1 MKKLFFAGALC
12 MMLCV
17 CASGMAG
24 TMFNVCLSK
33 ECLTEQEAANQAIQT
48 KPEGFKVT
56 RQSVIPWNDAGERWS
71 VLVELENVSEE
82 AITIDDTWLIAC
94 NAREEEL
101 ARWSVPAIDGAFWK
115 TNRTVRPGERVVLFA
130 GTDEVK
136 TWITDWETK
145 ETVEK
150 TVSPAGLGAVAE
162 KIRQA
167 ARLQVRFDARVASET
182 KGHLE
187 NVEAAKAWIA
197 DGKQHL
203 ETTDTF
209 DSEDFVTLSVI
220 VTDREGRMLDALQ
233 DSVIHNAG
241 MQKDGRFSAEK
252 ALAPYIGEEMQKDV
266 IFEIEGYKNPQ
277 KTVDNP
283 GQI

>member
-17 CASGMAG
+17 CATGMAG

-82 AITIDDTWLIAC
+82 AIVIDDTWLIAC

-150 TVSPAGLGAVAE
+150 TVSPAGLGVVAK

-197 DGKQHL
+197 DGKLHL
-203 ETTDTF
+203 KTMDAF
-209 DSEDFVTLSVI
+209 DPKGFTALSVI
-220 VTDREGRMLDALQ
+220 VTDSEGRMLDALQ
-233 DSVIHNAG
+233 DSVADHLG
-241 MQKDGRFSAEK
+241 LLEDGWFSAWK
-252 ALAPYIGEEMQKDV
+252 ALAPYITEEMGQNA
-266 IFEIEGYKNPQ
+266 IFEVTGYKIP
-277 KTVDNP
+277 
-283 GQI
+283 

>member
-56 RQSVIPWNDAGERWS
+56 RQSVIPWDDAGERWS

-115 TNRTVRPGERVVLFA
+115 TNRTVRPGEQVVLFA

-136 TWITDWETK
+136 TWIADWETK

-167 ARLQVRFDARVASET
+167 ARLQVQFDARVASET

-197 DGKQHL
+197 DGKLHL
-203 ETTDTF
+203 ETTDAF
-209 DSEDFVTLSVI
+209 DPKGFTALSVI
-220 VTDREGRMLDALQ
+220 VTDSEGRMLDALQ
-233 DSVIHNAG
+233 DSVADHPG
-241 MQKDGRFSAEK
+241 LLEDGCFSAWK
-252 ALAPYIGEEMQKDV
+252 ALAPYITEEMGQNA
-266 IFEIEGYKNPQ
+266 IFEVTGYKIP
-277 KTVDNP
+277 
-283 GQI
+283 

>member
-56 RQSVIPWNDAGERWS
+56 RQSVIPWDDAGERWS

-150 TVSPAGLGAVAE
+150 TVSPAGLSAVAK

-197 DGKQHL
+197 DGKLHL
-203 ETTDTF
+203 ETTDAF
-209 DSEDFVTLSVI
+209 DPKGFTALSVI
-220 VTDREGRMLDALQ
+220 VTDSEGRMLDALQ
-233 DSVIHNAG
+233 DSVADHPG
-241 MQKDGRFSAEK
+241 LLEDGCFSAWK
-252 ALAPYIGEEMQKDV
+252 ALAPYITEEMGQNA
-266 IFEIEGYKNPQ
+266 IFEVTGYKIP
-277 KTVDNP
+277 
-283 GQI
+283 

>member
-17 CASGMAG
+17 CATGMAG

-48 KPEGFKVT
+48 KPGGFKVT
-56 RQSVIPWNDAGERWS
+56 RQSVIPWDDAGERWS

-197 DGKQHL
+197 DGKLHL
-203 ETTDTF
+203 ETTDAF
-209 DSEDFVTLSVI
+209 DPKGFTALSVI
-220 VTDREGRMLDALQ
+220 VTDSEGRMLDALQ
-233 DSVIHNAG
+233 DSVANHPG
-241 MQKDGRFSAEK
+241 LLEDGRFSAWK
-252 ALAPYIGEEMQKDV
+252 ALAPYITEEMGQNA
-266 IFEIEGYKNPQ
+266 IFEVTGYKIP
-277 KTVDNP
+277 
-283 GQI
+283 

>member
-24 TMFNVCLSK
+24 TTFNVCLSK
-33 ECLTEQEAANQAIQT
+33 ECLSEQEAANQAIQT

-56 RQSVIPWNDAGERWS
+56 RQSVIPWDDAGERWS

-82 AITIDDTWLIAC
+82 AITIDYTWLIAC

-136 TWITDWETK
+136 TWIADWETK

-150 TVSPAGLGAVAE
+150 TVSPAGLSAVAE

-167 ARLQVRFDARVASET
+167 ARLRVRFDARVSSET

-197 DGKQHL
+197 DGKLHL
-203 ETTDTF
+203 ETTDAF
-209 DSEDFVTLSVI
+209 DPKGFTVLSVI
-220 VTDREGRMLDALQ
+220 VTDSEGRMLDALQ
-233 DSVIHNAG
+233 DSVADHPG
-241 MQKDGRFSAEK
+241 LLEDGCFSAWK
-252 ALAPYIGEEMQKDV
+252 ALAPYITEEMGQNA
-266 IFEIEGYKNPQ
+266 IFEVTGYKIP
-277 KTVDNP
+277 
-283 GQI
+283 

>member
-17 CASGMAG
+17 CATGMAG

-56 RQSVIPWNDAGERWS
+56 RQSVIPWDDAGERWS

-136 TWITDWETK
+136 TWIADWETK

-197 DGKQHL
+197 DGKLHL
-203 ETTDTF
+203 ETTDAFGPKGFTA
-209 DSEDFVTLSVI
+209 LSVI
-220 VTDREGRMLDALQ
+220 VTDSEGRMLDALQ
-233 DSVIHNAG
+233 DSVADHPG
-241 MQKDGRFSAEK
+241 LLEDGRFSAWK
-252 ALAPYIGEEMQKDV
+252 ALAPYITEEMGQNA
-266 IFEIEGYKNPQ
+266 IFEVTGYKIP
-277 KTVDNP
+277 
-283 GQI
+283 

>member
-48 KPEGFKVT
+48 KPKGFKVT
-56 RQSVIPWNDAGERWS
+56 RQSVIPWDDAGGRWS

-167 ARLQVRFDARVASET
+167 ARLRVQFDARVASET

-197 DGKQHL
+197 DGKLHL
-203 ETTDTF
+203 ETTDAF
-209 DSEDFVTLSVI
+209 DPKGFTALSVI
-220 VTDREGRMLDALQ
+220 VTDSEGRMLDALQ
-233 DSVIHNAG
+233 GSVADHPG
-241 MQKDGRFSAEK
+241 LLEDGCFSAWK
-252 ALAPYIGEEMQKDV
+252 ALAPYITEEMGQNA
-266 IFEIEGYKNPQ
+266 IFEVTGYKIP
-277 KTVDNP
+277 
-283 GQI
+283 

>member
-56 RQSVIPWNDAGERWS
+56 RQSVIPWDDAGERWS

-82 AITIDDTWLIAC
+82 AITIDYTWLIAC

-136 TWITDWETK
+136 TWIADWETK

-150 TVSPAGLGAVAE
+150 TVSPAGLSAVAE

-197 DGKQHL
+197 DGKLHL

-283 GQI
+283 R

>member
-33 ECLTEQEAANQAIQT
+33 ECLTEQEAANQTIQT

-56 RQSVIPWNDAGERWS
+56 RQSVIPWDDAGERWS

-82 AITIDDTWLIAC
+82 AITIDDTWLIAY

-136 TWITDWETK
+136 TWIADWETK

-150 TVSPAGLGAVAE
+150 TVSPAGLSAVAK

-167 ARLQVRFDARVASET
+167 ARLQVRFDARVASKT

-197 DGKQHL
+197 DGKLHL
-203 ETTDTF
+203 ETTDAF
-209 DSEDFVTLSVI
+209 DPKGFTALSVI
-220 VTDREGRMLDALQ
+220 VTDSEGRMLDALQ
-233 DSVIHNAG
+233 DSVADHPG
-241 MQKDGRFSAEK
+241 LLEDGCFSAWK
-252 ALAPYIGEEMQKDV
+252 ALAPYITEEMGQNA
-266 IFEIEGYKNPQ
+266 IFEVTGYKIP
-277 KTVDNP
+277 
-283 GQI
+283 

>member
-17 CASGMAG
+17 CATGMAG
-24 TMFNVCLSK
+24 TTFNVCLSK

-56 RQSVIPWNDAGERWS
+56 RQSVIPWDDAGERWS

-167 ARLQVRFDARVASET
+167 ARLQVRFDARVAFET

-197 DGKQHL
+197 DGKLHL
-203 ETTDTF
+203 ETTDAF
-209 DSEDFVTLSVI
+209 DPKGFTALSVI
-220 VTDREGRMLDALQ
+220 VTDSEGRMLDALQ
-233 DSVIHNAG
+233 DSVADHPG
-241 MQKDGRFSAEK
+241 LLEDGRFSAWK
-252 ALAPYIGEEMQKDV
+252 ALAPYITEEMGQNA
-266 IFEIEGYKNPQ
+266 IFEVTGYKIP
-277 KTVDNP
+277 
-283 GQI
+283 

>member
-56 RQSVIPWNDAGERWS
+56 RQSVIPWDDAGERWS

-115 TNRTVRPGERVVLFA
+115 TDRTVRPGERVVLFA

-136 TWITDWETK
+136 TWIADWETK

-150 TVSPAGLGAVAE
+150 TVSPAGLGAVAK

-197 DGKQHL
+197 DGKLHL
-203 ETTDTF
+203 ETTDTY

-283 GQI
+283 R

>member
-17 CASGMAG
+17 CATGMAG

-56 RQSVIPWNDAGERWS
+56 RQSVIPWDDAGERWS

-101 ARWSVPAIDGAFWK
+101 VRWSVPAIDGAFWK

-150 TVSPAGLGAVAE
+150 TVSPTGLGAVAE

-197 DGKQHL
+197 DGKLHL
-203 ETTDTF
+203 ETTDAF
-209 DSEDFVTLSVI
+209 DPKGFTALSVI
-220 VTDREGRMLDALQ
+220 VTDSEGRMLDALQ
-233 DSVIHNAG
+233 DSVADHPG
-241 MQKDGRFSAEK
+241 LLEDGRFSAWK
-252 ALAPYIGEEMQKDV
+252 ALAPYITEEMGQNA
-266 IFEIEGYKNPQ
+266 IFEVTGYKIP
-277 KTVDNP
+277 
-283 GQI
+283 

>member
-48 KPEGFKVT
+48 KPKGFKVT
-56 RQSVIPWNDAGERWS
+56 RQSVIPWDDAGERWS

-82 AITIDDTWLIAC
+82 AITIDYTWLIAY

-136 TWITDWETK
+136 TWIADWETK

-150 TVSPAGLGAVAE
+150 TVSPAGLGAVAK

-197 DGKQHL
+197 DGKLHL
-203 ETTDTF
+203 ETTDAF
-209 DSEDFVTLSVI
+209 DPKGFTALSVI
-220 VTDREGRMLDALQ
+220 VTDSEGRMLDALQ
-233 DSVIHNAG
+233 GSVADHPG
-241 MQKDGRFSAEK
+241 LLEDGCFSAWK
-252 ALAPYIGEEMQKDV
+252 ALAPYITEEMGQNA
-266 IFEIEGYKNPQ
+266 IFEVTGYKIP
-277 KTVDNP
+277 
-283 GQI
+283 

>member
-17 CASGMAG
+17 CASGIAG
-24 TMFNVCLSK
+24 TTFNVCLSK

-56 RQSVIPWNDAGERWS
+56 RQSVIPWDDAGERWS

-82 AITIDDTWLIAC
+82 AITIDYTWLIAY

-136 TWITDWETK
+136 TWIADWETK

-197 DGKQHL
+197 DGKLHL
-203 ETTDTF
+203 ETTDAF
-209 DSEDFVTLSVI
+209 DPKGFTALSVI
-220 VTDREGRMLDALQ
+220 VTDSEGRMLDALQ
-233 DSVIHNAG
+233 DSVADHPG
-241 MQKDGRFSAEK
+241 LLEDGRFSAWK
-252 ALAPYIGEEMQKDV
+252 ALAPYITEEMGQNA
-266 IFEIEGYKNPQ
+266 IFEVTGYKIP
-277 KTVDNP
+277 
-283 GQI
+283 

>member
-17 CASGMAG
+17 CATGMAG

-56 RQSVIPWNDAGERWS
+56 RQSVIPWDDAGERWS

-82 AITIDDTWLIAC
+82 AITIDDTWLIAY

-136 TWITDWETK
+136 TWIADWETK
-145 ETVEK
+145 GTVEK
-150 TVSPAGLGAVAE
+150 TVSPAGLSAVAK

-167 ARLQVRFDARVASET
+167 ARLQIRFDARVASET

-197 DGKQHL
+197 DGKLHL
-203 ETTDTF
+203 ETTDAF
-209 DSEDFVTLSVI
+209 DPKGFTALSVI
-220 VTDREGRMLDALQ
+220 VTDSEGRMLDALQ
-233 DSVIHNAG
+233 DSVADHPG
-241 MQKDGRFSAEK
+241 LLEDGCFSAWK
-252 ALAPYIGEEMQKDV
+252 ALAPYITEEMGQNA
-266 IFEIEGYKNPQ
+266 IFEVTGYKIP
-277 KTVDNP
+277 
-283 GQI
+283 

>member
-56 RQSVIPWNDAGERWS
+56 RQSVIPWDDAGERWS

-94 NAREEEL
+94 NARKEEL

-136 TWITDWETK
+136 TWIADWETK

-167 ARLQVRFDARVASET
+167 ARLQVQFDARVASET

-197 DGKQHL
+197 DGKLHL
-203 ETTDTF
+203 ETTDAF
-209 DSEDFVTLSVI
+209 DPKGFTALSVI
-220 VTDREGRMLDALQ
+220 VTDSEGRMLDALQ
-233 DSVIHNAG
+233 DSVADHPG
-241 MQKDGRFSAEK
+241 LLEDGCFSAWK
-252 ALAPYIGEEMQKDV
+252 ALAPYIKEEMVQNA
-266 IFEIEGYKNPQ
+266 IFEVTGYKIP
-277 KTVDNP
+277 
-283 GQI
+283 

>member
-197 DGKQHL
+197 DGKLHL
-203 ETTDTF
+203 ETTDAF
-209 DSEDFVTLSVI
+209 DPKGFTALSVI
-220 VTDREGRMLDALQ
+220 VTDSEGRMLDALQ
-233 DSVIHNAG
+233 DSVADHPG
-241 MQKDGRFSAEK
+241 LLEDGRFSAWK
-252 ALAPYIGEEMQKDV
+252 ALAPYITEEVGQNA
-266 IFEIEGYKNPQ
+266 IFEVTGYKIP
-277 KTVDNP
+277 
-283 GQI
+283 

>member
-56 RQSVIPWNDAGERWS
+56 RQSVIPWDDAGKRWS

-150 TVSPAGLGAVAE
+150 TVSPVGLGAVAE

-197 DGKQHL
+197 DGKLHL
-203 ETTDTF
+203 ETTDAF
-209 DSEDFVTLSVI
+209 DPKGFTALSVI
-220 VTDREGRMLDALQ
+220 VTDSEGRMLDALQ
-233 DSVIHNAG
+233 GSVADHPG
-241 MQKDGRFSAEK
+241 LLEDGCFSAWK
-252 ALAPYIGEEMQKDV
+252 ALAPYITEEMGQNA
-266 IFEIEGYKNPQ
+266 IFEVTGYKIP
-277 KTVDNP
+277 
-283 GQI
+283 

>member
-56 RQSVIPWNDAGERWS
+56 RQSVIPWDDAGERWS

-136 TWITDWETK
+136 TWIADWETK

-150 TVSPAGLGAVAE
+150 TVSPAGLGAGAK

-197 DGKQHL
+197 DGKLHL

-277 KTVDNP
+277 KIVDNP
-283 GQI
+283 G

>member
-17 CASGMAG
+17 CATGMAG

-56 RQSVIPWNDAGERWS
+56 RQSVIPWDDAGERWS

-101 ARWSVPAIDGAFWK
+101 VRWSVPAIDGAFWK
-115 TNRTVRPGERVVLFA
+115 TNKTVRPGERVVLFA

-167 ARLQVRFDARVASET
+167 ARLQVRFDARVAFET

-197 DGKQHL
+197 DGKLHL

-283 GQI
+283 R

>member
-17 CASGMAG
+17 CATGMAG

-167 ARLQVRFDARVASET
+167 ARLQVQFDARVASKT

-187 NVEAAKAWIA
+187 RVEAAKAWIA
-197 DGKQHL
+197 DGKLHL
-203 ETTDTF
+203 KTTDAF
-209 DSEDFVTLSVI
+209 DPKGFTALSVI
-220 VTDREGRMLDALQ
+220 VTDSEGRMLDALQ
-233 DSVIHNAG
+233 DSVADHPG
-241 MQKDGRFSAEK
+241 LLEDGRFSAWK
-252 ALAPYIGEEMQKDV
+252 ALAPYITEEMVQNA
-266 IFEIEGYKNPQ
+266 IFEVTGYKIP
-277 KTVDNP
+277 
-283 GQI
+283 

>member
-56 RQSVIPWNDAGERWS
+56 RQSVIPWDDAGERWS

-101 ARWSVPAIDGAFWK
+101 VRWSVPAIDGAFWK

-197 DGKQHL
+197 DGKLHL
-203 ETTDTF
+203 ETTDAF
-209 DSEDFVTLSVI
+209 DPKGFTALSVI
-220 VTDREGRMLDALQ
+220 VTDSEGRMLDALQ
-233 DSVIHNAG
+233 DSVADHPG
-241 MQKDGRFSAEK
+241 LLEDGCFSAWK
-252 ALAPYIGEEMQKDV
+252 ALAPYITEEMGQNA
-266 IFEIEGYKNPQ
+266 IFEVTGYKIP
-277 KTVDNP
+277 
-283 GQI
+283 

>member
-33 ECLTEQEAANQAIQT
+33 ECLTEQEAANQTIQT

-56 RQSVIPWNDAGERWS
+56 RQSVIPWDDAGERWS

-150 TVSPAGLGAVAE
+150 TVSPAGLSAVAE

-167 ARLQVRFDARVASET
+167 ARLQVQFDARVASET

-197 DGKQHL
+197 DGKLHL

-266 IFEIEGYKNPQ
+266 IFEIEGYKNP
-277 KTVDNP
+277 
-283 GQI
+283 

>member
-24 TMFNVCLSK
+24 AMFNVCLSK
-33 ECLTEQEAANQAIQT
+33 GCLTEQEAANQTIQT
-48 KPEGFKVT
+48 KPKGFKVT
-56 RQSVIPWNDAGERWS
+56 RQSVIPWDDAGERWS

-101 ARWSVPAIDGAFWK
+101 ARWSVTAIDGAFWK

-136 TWITDWETK
+136 TWVTDWETK

-150 TVSPAGLGAVAE
+150 TVSPARLGAVAE

-197 DGKQHL
+197 DGKLHL

-283 GQI
+283 R

>member
-17 CASGMAG
+17 CATGTAG
-24 TMFNVCLSK
+24 TKFNVCLSK

-56 RQSVIPWNDAGERWS
+56 RQSVIPWDDAGERWS

-82 AITIDDTWLIAC
+82 AITIDDTWLIAY

-136 TWITDWETK
+136 TWIADWETK

-150 TVSPAGLGAVAE
+150 TVSPAGLSAVAK

-187 NVEAAKAWIA
+187 NVETAKAWIA
-197 DGKQHL
+197 DGKLHL
-203 ETTDTF
+203 ETTDAF
-209 DSEDFVTLSVI
+209 DPKGFTALSVI
-220 VTDREGRMLDALQ
+220 VTDSEGRMLDALQ
-233 DSVIHNAG
+233 DSVADHPG
-241 MQKDGRFSAEK
+241 LLEDGRFSAWK
-252 ALAPYIGEEMQKDV
+252 ALAPYITEEMGQNA
-266 IFEIEGYKNPQ
+266 IFEVTGYKIP
-277 KTVDNP
+277 
-283 GQI
+283 

>member
-24 TMFNVCLSK
+24 TMFNVCPSK

-56 RQSVIPWNDAGERWS
+56 RQSVIPWDDAGERWS

-136 TWITDWETK
+136 TWIADWETK

-150 TVSPAGLGAVAE
+150 TVSPAGLGAVAK

-167 ARLQVRFDARVASET
+167 ACLQVRFDARVASET

-197 DGKQHL
+197 DGKLHL
-203 ETTDTF
+203 ETTDAF
-209 DSEDFVTLSVI
+209 DPKGFTALSVI
-220 VTDREGRMLDALQ
+220 VTDSEGRMLDALQ
-233 DSVIHNAG
+233 DSVADHPG
-241 MQKDGRFSAEK
+241 LLEGGCFSAWK
-252 ALAPYIGEEMQKDV
+252 ALAPYITEEMGQNA
-266 IFEIEGYKNPQ
+266 IFEVTSYKIP
-277 KTVDNP
+277 
-283 GQI
+283 

>member
-56 RQSVIPWNDAGERWS
+56 RQSVIPWDDAGERWS

-150 TVSPAGLGAVAE
+150 TVSPAGLGAVAK

-197 DGKQHL
+197 DGKLHL
-203 ETTDTF
+203 ETTDAF
-209 DSEDFVTLSVI
+209 DPKGFTALSVI
-220 VTDREGRMLDALQ
+220 VTDSEGRMLGALQ
-233 DSVIHNAG
+233 DSVADHPG
-241 MQKDGRFSAEK
+241 LLEDGCFSAWK
-252 ALAPYIGEEMQKDV
+252 ALAPYITEEMGQNA
-266 IFEIEGYKNPQ
+266 IFEVTGYKIP
-277 KTVDNP
+277 
-283 GQI
+283 

>member
-17 CASGMAG
+17 CATGMAG
-24 TMFNVCLSK
+24 TTFNVCLSK

-94 NAREEEL
+94 NARKEEL

-197 DGKQHL
+197 DGKLHL
-203 ETTDTF
+203 ETTDAF
-209 DSEDFVTLSVI
+209 DPKGFTALSVI
-220 VTDREGRMLDALQ
+220 VTDSEGRMLDALQ
-233 DSVIHNAG
+233 DSVAG
-241 MQKDGRFSAEK
+241 HPGLLEDGRFSAWK
-252 ALAPYIGEEMQKDV
+252 TLAPYITEEMGQNA
-266 IFEIEGYKNPQ
+266 IFEVTGYKIP
-277 KTVDNP
+277 
-283 GQI
+283 

>member
-56 RQSVIPWNDAGERWS
+56 RQSVISWDDAGKRWS

-136 TWITDWETK
+136 TWIADWETK

-197 DGKQHL
+197 DGKLHL
-203 ETTDTF
+203 ETTDAF
-209 DSEDFVTLSVI
+209 DPKGFTALSVI
-220 VTDREGRMLDALQ
+220 VTDSEGRMLDALQ
-233 DSVIHNAG
+233 DSVADHPG
-241 MQKDGRFSAEK
+241 LLEDGRFSAWK
-252 ALAPYIGEEMQKDV
+252 ALAPYITEEMGQNA
-266 IFEIEGYKNPQ
+266 IFEVTGYKIP
-277 KTVDNP
+277 
-283 GQI
+283 

>member
-1 MKKLFFAGALC
+1 

-17 CASGMAG
+17 CATGMAG

-56 RQSVIPWNDAGERWS
+56 RQSVIPWDDAGERWS

-136 TWITDWETK
+136 PSKRRYRPPAWARSLKKSGRQRACGFSLTRGLLLKQRDIW
-145 ETVEK
+145 K
-150 TVSPAGLGAVAE
+150 TLKRQRRGLRTENCIWKRRMRLIPRVLRRSASSSPIRKGACSMRCKAAWQTIRACWRTAVFPHGKRLRPISRRKWVKTRFLKSPAI
-162 KIRQA
+162 KFR
-167 ARLQVRFDARVASET
+167 
-182 KGHLE
+182 
-187 NVEAAKAWIA
+187 
-197 DGKQHL
+197 
-203 ETTDTF
+203 
-209 DSEDFVTLSVI
+209 
-220 VTDREGRMLDALQ
+220 
-233 DSVIHNAG
+233 
-241 MQKDGRFSAEK
+241 
-252 ALAPYIGEEMQKDV
+252 
-266 IFEIEGYKNPQ
+266 KNR
-277 KTVDNP
+277 
-283 GQI
+283 

>member
-17 CASGMAG
+17 CATGMAG

-48 KPEGFKVT
+48 KPKGFKVT
-56 RQSVIPWNDAGERWS
+56 RQSVIPWDDAGERWS

-136 TWITDWETK
+136 TWIADWETK

-167 ARLQVRFDARVASET
+167 ARLQVQFDARVASET

-197 DGKQHL
+197 DGKLHL
-203 ETTDTF
+203 ETTDAF
-209 DSEDFVTLSVI
+209 DPKGFTALSVI
-220 VTDREGRMLDALQ
+220 VTDSEGRMLDALQ
-233 DSVIHNAG
+233 DSVADHPG
-241 MQKDGRFSAEK
+241 LLEDDRFSAWK
-252 ALAPYIGEEMQKDV
+252 ALAPYITEEMGQNA
-266 IFEIEGYKNPQ
+266 IFEVTGYKIP
-277 KTVDNP
+277 
-283 GQI
+283 

>member
-33 ECLTEQEAANQAIQT
+33 ECLTEQEAANQTIQT

-56 RQSVIPWNDAGERWS
+56 RQSVIPWDDAGERWS

-101 ARWSVPAIDGAFWK
+101 ARWSVPTIDGAFWK

-150 TVSPAGLGAVAE
+150 TVSPAGLGAFAE

-167 ARLQVRFDARVASET
+167 ARLQVQFDARVASEA

-197 DGKQHL
+197 DGKLHL
-203 ETTDTF
+203 ETTDEF
-209 DSEDFVTLSVI
+209 DPEGVVTLSVV
-220 VTDREGRMLDALQ
+220 VTDGDGRMLDAMQ
-233 DSVIHNAG
+233 DSVAHNESLA
-241 MQKDGRFSAEK
+241 QNGRFRAEK
-252 ALAPYIGEEMQKDV
+252 TLAPYVDEKTAQSAK
-266 IFEIEGYKNPQ
+266 FEITERKKPQ
-277 KTVDNP
+277 KTVD
-283 GQI
+283 ISL

>member
-48 KPEGFKVT
+48 KPKGFMVT
-56 RQSVIPWNDAGERWS
+56 RQSVIPWDDAGERWS

-197 DGKQHL
+197 DGKLHL
-203 ETTDTF
+203 ETTDAF
-209 DSEDFVTLSVI
+209 DPKGFTALSVI
-220 VTDREGRMLDALQ
+220 VTDSEGRMLDALQ
-233 DSVIHNAG
+233 DSVADHPG
-241 MQKDGRFSAEK
+241 LLEDGRFSAWK
-252 ALAPYIGEEMQKDV
+252 ALAPYITEEMGQNA
-266 IFEIEGYKNPQ
+266 IFEVTGYKIP
-277 KTVDNP
+277 
-283 GQI
+283 

>member
-56 RQSVIPWNDAGERWS
+56 RQSVIPWDDAGERWS

-82 AITIDDTWLIAC
+82 AITIDDTWLIAY

-136 TWITDWETK
+136 TWIADWETK

-150 TVSPAGLGAVAE
+150 TVSPAGLSAVAK

-167 ARLQVRFDARVASET
+167 ARLQVRFDARIAFET

-197 DGKQHL
+197 DGKLHL

-283 GQI
+283 R

>member
-24 TMFNVCLSK
+24 KMFNVCLSK

-56 RQSVIPWNDAGERWS
+56 RQSVIPWDDAGERWS

-82 AITIDDTWLIAC
+82 AITIDYTWLIAC

-145 ETVEK
+145 EIVEK

-167 ARLQVRFDARVASET
+167 ARLQIRFDARVASET

-197 DGKQHL
+197 DGKLHL

-209 DSEDFVTLSVI
+209 DSEDFVTLSVV

-283 GQI
+283 R

>member
-17 CASGMAG
+17 CATGMAG
-24 TMFNVCLSK
+24 MMFNVCLSK

-82 AITIDDTWLIAC
+82 AIVIDDTWLIAC

-101 ARWSVPAIDGAFWK
+101 VRWSVPAIDGAFWK

-150 TVSPAGLGAVAE
+150 TVSPAGLGVVAK

-167 ARLQVRFDARVASET
+167 ARLQVQFDARVASET

-187 NVEAAKAWIA
+187 KVEAAKAWIA
-197 DGKQHL
+197 DGKLHL
-203 ETTDTF
+203 ETTDAF
-209 DSEDFVTLSVI
+209 DPKGFTALSVI
-220 VTDREGRMLDALQ
+220 VTDSEGRMLDALQ
-233 DSVIHNAG
+233 DSVADHPG
-241 MQKDGRFSAEK
+241 LLEDGCFSAWK
-252 ALAPYIGEEMQKDV
+252 ALAPYITEEMGQNA
-266 IFEIEGYKNPQ
+266 IFEVTGYKIP
-277 KTVDNP
+277 
-283 GQI
+283 

>member
-17 CASGMAG
+17 CATGMAG
-24 TMFNVCLSK
+24 MMFNVCLSK

-82 AITIDDTWLIAC
+82 AIVIDDTWLIAC
-94 NAREEEL
+94 NARDEEL

-136 TWITDWETK
+136 TWIADWETK

-150 TVSPAGLGAVAE
+150 TVSPAGLGVVAE

-167 ARLQVRFDARVASET
+167 ACLQVQFDARVASET

-187 NVEAAKAWIA
+187 KVEAAKAWIA
-197 DGKQHL
+197 DGKLHL
-203 ETTDTF
+203 KTMDAF
-209 DSEDFVTLSVI
+209 DPKGFTALSVI
-220 VTDREGRMLDALQ
+220 VTDSEGRMLDALQ
-233 DSVIHNAG
+233 DSVADHPG
-241 MQKDGRFSAEK
+241 LLEDGCFSAWK
-252 ALAPYIGEEMQKDV
+252 ALAPYITEEMGQNA
-266 IFEIEGYKNPQ
+266 IFEVTGYKIP
-277 KTVDNP
+277 
-283 GQI
+283 

>member
-56 RQSVIPWNDAGERWS
+56 RQSVIPWDDAGERWS

-197 DGKQHL
+197 DGKLHL
-203 ETTDTF
+203 ETTDAF
-209 DSEDFVTLSVI
+209 DPKGFTALSVI
-220 VTDREGRMLDALQ
+220 VTDSEGRMLDALQ
-233 DSVIHNAG
+233 DSVADHPG
-241 MQKDGRFSAEK
+241 LLEDGCFSSWK
-252 ALAPYIGEEMQKDV
+252 ALAPYITEEMGQNAV
-266 IFEIEGYKNPQ
+266 FEVTGYKIP
-277 KTVDNP
+277 
-283 GQI
+283 

>member
-33 ECLTEQEAANQAIQT
+33 ECLTEQEAANQTIQT

-56 RQSVIPWNDAGERWS
+56 RQSVIPWDDAGERWS

-150 TVSPAGLGAVAE
+150 TVSPAGLSAVAK

-187 NVEAAKAWIA
+187 NVETAKAWIA
-197 DGKQHL
+197 DGKLHL
-203 ETTDTF
+203 ETTDAF
-209 DSEDFVTLSVI
+209 DPKGFTALSVI
-220 VTDREGRMLDALQ
+220 VTDSEGRMLDALQ
-233 DSVIHNAG
+233 DSVADHPG
-241 MQKDGRFSAEK
+241 LLEDGCFSAWK
-252 ALAPYIGEEMQKDV
+252 ALAPYITEEMGQNA
-266 IFEIEGYKNPQ
+266 IFEVTGYKIP
-277 KTVDNP
+277 
-283 GQI
+283 